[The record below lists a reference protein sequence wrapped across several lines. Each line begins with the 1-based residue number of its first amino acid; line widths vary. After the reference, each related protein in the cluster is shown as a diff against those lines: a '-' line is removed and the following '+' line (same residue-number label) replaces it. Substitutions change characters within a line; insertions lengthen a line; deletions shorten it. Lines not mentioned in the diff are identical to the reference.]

1 MWPSVTKTSS
11 SSSSSSLL
19 GRDSSGSGGGGA
31 GAGGGG
37 GGRAVGGER
46 FRIDDLD
53 TLQAPGETVALLK
66 YCMGNLP

>member
-19 GRDSSGSGGGGA
+19 GRDSSGGSGSGGGG
-31 GAGGGG
+31 GAG